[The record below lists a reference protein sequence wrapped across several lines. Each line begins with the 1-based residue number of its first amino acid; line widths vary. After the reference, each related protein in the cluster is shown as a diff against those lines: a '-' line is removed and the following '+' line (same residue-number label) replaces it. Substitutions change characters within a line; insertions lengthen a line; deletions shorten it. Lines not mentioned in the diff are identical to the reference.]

1 MEKKRIRGNKLL
13 LLAILLLVPVA
24 IISGLLFLESTF
36 STSQD
41 PNPTQPGKTIVRDG
55 VEYFPR
61 TDVTTVLLAGVDEP
75 GHMED
80 SGSYNNDREADMVAL
95 LIFDET
101 NKTVNVLMLN
111 RDTMVTMPVLGLG
124 GKPAGTRE
132 GQLALAHTYGS
143 GLEDS
148 SENLCKTV
156 SDYLYGVDIDHY
168 LTMGMDAVALLNDA
182 VGGVTVTVE
191 DDFSAIDPSI
201 PTGQVTLNGQQ
212 ALKFVQTRYGV
223 GDQLNLSRMNRH
235 KAYMQGFVTALKTA
249 LDGSSSFVLDTYSQ
263 LEPYTVTDCS
273 VQLLATLA
281 DRYSD
286 YTMEQ
291 VVSIQGENKKGE
303 YMEFYPD
310 PADLDRVIIE
320 QLYAPKK

>member
-1 MEKKRIRGNKLL
+1 MEKKQIRGNKLL
-13 LLAILLLVPVA
+13 LLAILLLVPVV
-24 IISGLLFLESTF
+24 IISGLQFLESTF
-36 STSQD
+36 YNPQT
-41 PNPTQPGKTIVRDG
+41 PIPTQPGKTIVRNG

-61 TDVTTVLLAGVDEP
+61 TDVTTVLLTGVDESGP
-75 GHMED
+75 MED
-80 SGSYNNDREADMVAL
+80 SGSYNNKCEADMVAL

-101 NKTVNVLMLN
+101 NKSINVLMLN

-143 GLEDS
+143 GLKDS
-148 SENLCKTV
+148 SENLRKTV
-156 SDYLYGVDIDHY
+156 SDYLYGVEIDHY
-168 LTMGMDAVALLNDA
+168 FTMGMDAVALLNDA

-191 DDFSAIDPSI
+191 DDFSAVDPSI
-201 PTGQVTLNGQQ
+201 PMGQVTLRGQQ
-212 ALKFVQTRYGV
+212 ALNFVRTRYEV
-223 GDQLNLSRMNRH
+223 GDQLNLSRMVRQQ
-235 KAYMQGFVTALKTA
+235 AYMQ
-249 LDGSSSFVLDTYSQ
+249 SFMKKLNKEMDKSASFALDTYSR
-263 LEPYTVTDCS
+263 LEPYTVTDCTAH
-273 VQLLATLA
+273 LLATLA

-286 YTMEQ
+286 YTLGQ
-291 VVSIQGENKKGE
+291 IINIQGENVKGE